1 MLSSQNS
8 IKSIKKLSTRNYR
21 RRSSLKGKKLDR
33 TTIQDSGATDLYGTN
48 AKVKDLNEVLNK
60 ELNAELKRKQ
70 EALAEEENRYK
81 RVLVRRTE
89 KERIVCLA
97 ADGSETSKQAF
108 EIFTKEFLLHID
120 NSMLILPYI
129 YNELKD
135 SKYNWRYQKR
145 NVLEYFQA
153 AINASKLKKDE
164 FFIMQER
171 NIQVP
176 QEIEQIY
183 NIAEKN
189 SAEYFA
195 VGYNGLKG
203 PTLLPANIQKGLH
216 FLLSESKMPTF
227 LMKDKLLRGEKNEGY
242 DWLFVMDRVDSE
254 ADCLLPFDYF
264 LPFMD
269 TKRDCVH
276 GLTLLPQIVGKDD
289 MEQKFFE
296 KMKNAGFNVEEQI
309 GYEIHNYMNN
319 QAEYLA
325 EYVNHST
332 LMYFDFIIFYNN
344 PSRYSIQK
352 SNSEVFKMLE
362 RVNAN
367 MCWVNGYIDKY
378 RPKNIE
384 VAK

>member
-1 MLSSQNS
+1 
-8 IKSIKKLSTRNYR
+8 
-21 RRSSLKGKKLDR
+21 
-33 TTIQDSGATDLYGTN
+33 
-48 AKVKDLNEVLNK
+48 
-60 ELNAELKRKQ
+60 
-70 EALAEEENRYK
+70 
-81 RVLVRRTE
+81 
-89 KERIVCLA
+89 
-97 ADGSETSKQAF
+97 
-108 EIFTKEFLLHID
+108 
-120 NSMLILPYI
+120 LPYI

-176 QEIEQIY
+176 QEIDQIY
-183 NIAEKN
+183 NIATKN
-189 SAEYFA
+189 SSEYFV

-203 PTLLPANIQKGLH
+203 PTLLPANIQKGLD
-216 FLLSESKMPTF
+216 FLLSESKMPVF

-242 DWLFVMDRVDSE
+242 DWLIIMDRVDSPT
-254 ADCLLPFDYF
+254 DCLLPFDYF

-269 TKRDCVH
+269 VKRDCIH
-276 GLTLLPQIVGKDD
+276 GLTLLPQIVSKDD
-289 MEQKFFE
+289 MEEKFYE
-296 KMKNAGFNVEEQI
+296 KMKNAGFNLDDQI
-309 GYEIHNYMNN
+309 GYEIHNYMSN

-344 PSRYSIQK
+344 PSRYNIQRK
-352 SNSEVFKMLE
+352 NCEVFKMLE

-384 VAK
+384 IAK